1 MQNFTKL
8 TNAQYDRL
16 KWLILRVV
24 PALTIAISGI
34 GVLLGWDVTIVVGIL
49 GIVTTF
55 LSSILGI
62 STKHYEE
69 DNHAE

>member
-16 KWLILRVV
+16 KWLILRVA

-49 GIVTTF
+49 GIATTF

-69 DNHAE
+69 EK